1 MFKDREQ
8 AGEKLALKLKKI
20 IKGEDFVVVA
30 LLRGGIVLGKVI
42 ADYFQIPLYPL
53 VIRKIGAPNNPELAI
68 GAIGPKKTIYWDERI
83 LRYLEVNVGYKSKII
98 EEKSKEVEELE
109 KIFKTQSAIWR
120 IKSKKVIL
128 VDDGVATGAS
138 AICAA
143 KFLKKEK
150 AKKVILAIPIIA
162 KDILRDIN
170 KYFDRII
177 ALKIVE
183 NLGSV
188 GEFYG
193 YFPQVSNEV
202 ALSRMV

>member
-1 MFKDREQ
+1 MFRDREQ
-8 AGEKLALKLKKI
+8 AGTLLALKLKKI
-20 IKGEDFVVVA
+20 ITEDGFVVVA

-83 LRYLEVNVGYKSKII
+83 LKYLEVNVGYKSKVI
-98 EEKSKEVEELE
+98 EEKSKEVEKLE
-109 KIFKTQSAIWR
+109 KTFNAKANF
-120 IKSKKVIL
+120 KSKKVIL

-150 AKKVILAIPIIA
+150 AKKVILAIPVIA

-170 KYFDRII
+170 KYFDGVI

-183 NLGSV
+183 NLGAV

-193 YFPQVSNEV
+193 YFPQVSNEE

>member
-1 MFKDREQ
+1 MFKDRED

-20 IKGEDFVVVA
+20 IKREDFVVVA

-98 EEKSKEVEELE
+98 EEKSKEVEKLE
-109 KIFKTQSAIWR
+109 KTFNAKANF
-120 IKSKKVIL
+120 KSKKVIL

-138 AICAA
+138 TICAA

-150 AKKVILAIPIIA
+150 TKKVILATPVIA

-170 KYFDRII
+170 KYFDGVI

-193 YFPQVSNEV
+193 YFPQVSNEE